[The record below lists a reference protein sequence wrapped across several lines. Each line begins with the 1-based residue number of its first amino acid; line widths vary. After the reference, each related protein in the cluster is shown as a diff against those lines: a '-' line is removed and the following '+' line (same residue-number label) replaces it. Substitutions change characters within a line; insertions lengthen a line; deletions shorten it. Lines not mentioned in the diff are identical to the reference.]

1 MARRSDTNSTTSTP
15 DVNHGDSTIN
25 KVATVTFDTN
35 TAYAVRPDLVSTA
48 DLQYVGEELGR
59 IVYNTDTNQM
69 LYWNGTEWR
78 EAQGSVPTNVSAFVN
93 DAGYLTSETD
103 SQTLNFDD
111 STRELEISNG
121 NTVVIPDT
129 TYTNVSEFVNDA
141 GYLTSE
147 TDSQTLSVSGT
158 ELSISNG
165 NTVTLQDTQYSN
177 LSEFN
182 NDVGYI
188 TSYTDTQL
196 TNEQVQDI
204 VGAMFSGNVENN
216 ITVYYDD
223 TTGVIN
229 FDAVDTNTQRTDAEI
244 QAIIDQNTAG
254 FLTVETDSQTLS
266 FSNGELSISNGNT
279 VTIPDTQY
287 SNVSEFTND
296 AGYITSADVPTN
308 VSELTNDAGYITSY
322 VDTQRTDAEIQAI
335 IDANSAGFITDGN
348 TNWNNEYGF
357 ITSADVPTNVSELA
371 NDAGYITSYTDTQRS
386 DEEIRDVANAQWI
399 DGTNTTVV
407 VDDANN
413 TIKINATD
421 TNTQLTDQQVKDIIA
436 TEGYLTVETDS
447 QTLSIVGDQ
456 LTISNGNTVT
466 IPDNDTT
473 YSNLSEFT
481 NDVGYITSAS
491 VPTNVSAFT
500 NDAGYL
506 TSYTD
511 TQRTDAEIEA
521 IVESYNYN
529 TSYTHQ
535 QPTASATWTITH
547 NMGRFPSISVVDSAG
562 TIVNGV
568 ENYTSNNELTI
579 TFNAAFSGTAYLN

>member
-15 DVNHGDSTIN
+15 DVNHGDSIVN
-25 KVATVTFDTN
+25 KTATVTFDTN

-48 DLQYVGEELGR
+48 ELQNVGKELGR

-78 EAQGSVPTNVSAFVN
+78 EAQGSVPTNVSAFTN

-147 TDSQTLSVSGT
+147 TDSQTLSVNGT

-165 NTVTLQDTQYSN
+165 NTVQTQDTTYEN

-188 TSYTDTQL
+188 TSFTDTQL

-216 ITVYYDD
+216 ITVVYDD

-229 FDAVDTNTQRTDAEI
+229 FNAVDTNTQRTDAEI

-254 FLTVETDSQTLS
+254 FLTVETDSQTLT
-266 FSNGELSISNGNT
+266 FNNGELSISNGNT

-322 VDTQRTDAEIQAI
+322 TDTQRTDQEIQDI
-335 IDANSAGFITDGN
+335 IDDNTNGFITDGN
-348 TNWNNEYGF
+348 QGWNNEYGF

-371 NDAGYITSYTDTQRS
+371 NDAGYITSYVDTQRS

-399 DGTNTTVV
+399 SGTNTTVV

-413 TIKINATD
+413 TIQINAVD
-421 TNTQLTDQQVKDIIA
+421 TNTQRTDQEIKDVIA
-436 TEGYLTVETDS
+436 TEGYIKTETDN
-447 QTLSIVGDQ
+447 QTLTITGDQ
-456 LTISNGNTVT
+456 ISISGGNTVT
-466 IPDNDTT
+466 IPNVTT
-473 YSNLSEFT
+473 YENVSEFT
-481 NDVGYITSAS
+481 NDAGYITAAS
-491 VPTNVSAFT
+491 IPTNVSAFT

-511 TQRTDAEIEA
+511 TTRTDAEIEA

-562 TIVNGV
+562 SIVNGV
-568 ENYTSNNELTI
+568 EQYTSNNELTI